1 MSSSSMSSSSMS
13 SRMLSQMSDVIRGNM
28 VMVVEE
34 CGKHYGFDVEEALLM
49 LGIENLSL
57 DVSSS
62 KVLSEVKSDVSSKVV
77 KEKVVKEK
85 VVKEKVVKEK
95 QAKVLK
101 AAFALP
107 YNGEFNADTCFAL
120 KGELYTQC
128 DSKRIEGG
136 SFCKACQSKADKNE
150 SGKPDSGT
158 IKDRQAVGI
167 FEYVDAKGKKPISY
181 VKVMSKLNLTREQ
194 VEEEAGKFNMSI
206 NEGHF
211 VSEEKVGKGRP
222 KREKKV
228 LEIGGSEEDL
238 FATLVEEANK
248 EAAAVEVAV
257 EVEDDSQAKLAAKQ
271 AKEQAKAEERAAKKE
286 ADRIAKEQA
295 KEQAKLEAEQKKEA
309 DRLAKEQAKEADR
322 IAKEQAK
329 LEAEQK
335 KEADRIAKEQAKE
348 ADRLAKE
355 QAKLEAEQ
363 KKEAA
368 KQAKL
373 EAEQKKEADRLA
385 KEAAKEQAK
394 AAKSQPKVAAKKQ
407 AAPEETDEADVVK
420 KIEVDGMKYL
430 KSKKTGIIYDYTEYI
445 KNGEQ
450 VVVGQWNEKTNKID
464 FKAAD
469 SEESEDEYD
478 DDDN

>member
-1 MSSSSMSSSSMS
+1 
-13 SRMLSQMSDVIRGNM
+13 MLSEMSDVIIGNM

-34 CGKHYGFDVEEALLM
+34 CGKHYGFSAEEALLM
-49 LGIENLSL
+49 LGIRNMVLE
-57 DVSSS
+57 VPEKPS
-62 KVLSEVKSDVSSKVV
+62 KVAKEKPSKVAKEKPSKV
-77 KEKVVKEK
+77 AKEKVEK
-85 VVKEKVVKEK
+85 V
-95 QAKVLK
+95 AKPR
-101 AAFALP
+101 FALP

-136 SFCKACQSKADKNE
+136 SFCKGCQSKAEKNE

-167 FEYVDAKGKKPISY
+167 FEYVDGKGKKPISY
-181 VKVMSKLNLTREQ
+181 AKVMSKLKLTRAE

-228 LEIGGSEEDL
+228 LEIGGAEEDL

-248 EAAAVEVAV
+248 EEVAAVEVAV

-309 DRLAKEQAKEADR
+309 DRVAKEQAKEADRLAKEADR

-335 KEADRIAKEQAKE
+335 KEADRLAKEQAKE
-348 ADRLAKE
+348 AERIAKEQAKE

-373 EAEQKKEADRLA
+373 EADQKKEADRLA

-394 AAKSQPKVAAKKQ
+394 AEKPQPKVAAKKQ

-420 KIEVDGMKYL
+420 KIEVDGKKYL
-430 KSKKTGIIYDYTEYI
+430 KSKKTGIIYDYTEYS

-478 DDDN
+478 EDDN

>member
-1 MSSSSMSSSSMS
+1 
-13 SRMLSQMSDVIRGNM
+13 MLSQMSDVIRGNM

-49 LGIENLSL
+49 LGMEKLSL
-57 DVSSS
+57 DVASDVASDVSS
-62 KVLSEVKSDVSSKVV
+62 KVVSSKVV
-77 KEKVVKEK
+77 KEKQVKVAKEK
-85 VVKEKVVKEK
+85 PAKVAKEK
-95 QAKVLK
+95 QAKALK

-136 SFCKACQSKADKNE
+136 SFCKGCQSKADKNE

-158 IKDRQAVGI
+158 IKERQAVGI
-167 FEYVDAKGKKPISY
+167 FEYVDGKGKKPVSY
-181 VKVMSKLNLTREQ
+181 AKVMSKLNLTREQ
-194 VEEEAGKFNMSI
+194 VEEEAGKLNMSI

-248 EAAAVEVAV
+248 EVVAIAVAV

-309 DRLAKEQAKEADR
+309 DRLAKEQAK
-322 IAKEQAK
+322 

-335 KEADRIAKEQAKE
+335 KEADRIAKEADRVAKEQAKE

-373 EAEQKKEADRLA
+373 EAEQKKEADRIAKELA
-385 KEAAKEQAK
+385 KEEAK
-394 AAKSQPKVAAKKQ
+394 AAKPQPKVAAKKQ
-407 AAPEETDEADVVK
+407 AAPEETDETDVVK
-420 KIEVDGMKYL
+420 KIEVDGKKYL

-450 VVVGQWNEKTNKID
+450 VLVGQWNEKTNKID

-478 DDDN
+478 EDDN